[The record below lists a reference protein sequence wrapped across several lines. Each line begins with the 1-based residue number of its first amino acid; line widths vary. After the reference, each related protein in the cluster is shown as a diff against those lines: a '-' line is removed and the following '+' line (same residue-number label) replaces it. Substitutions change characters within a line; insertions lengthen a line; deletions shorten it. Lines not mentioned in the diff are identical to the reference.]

1 MTTHFL
7 TSPLEPAWMRLDAT
21 VGKTDEGWRVPVA
34 FGGAAGELQAA
45 REGVVLGDDTP
56 RGKIRVQGDG
66 VDATVRDALGQLP
79 EHVGRMAQ
87 AGAVEIVL
95 LRPDLCHVGT
105 TAPGRDS
112 ALAALTAACR
122 STPVTI
128 TDVTHGRFE
137 LRLVGPAAPVLL
149 SKVCGID
156 FHGSAFGTG
165 QARET
170 SVAKTRQLVIR
181 ADLGDLP
188 AYRLIGGRGLG
199 LYIWDTLM
207 EAGRDL
213 GVEPIGAD
221 ALLTL
226 AG

>member
-1 MTTHFL
+1 MATPFL
-7 TSPLEPAWMRLDAT
+7 TSPLETAWTRLGAT
-21 VGKTDEGWRVPVA
+21 MGQSDEGWRVPLS
-34 FGGAAGELQAA
+34 FGGAAEELQAA
-45 REGVVLGDDTP
+45 RGGVVLGDDTP
-56 RGKIRVQGDG
+56 RGRIRVQGDG
-66 VDATVRDALGQLP
+66 GDATVRDALGQPP
-79 EHVGRMAQ
+79 EHVGTMAH
-87 AGAVEIVL
+87 AGAVEIVR

-105 TAPGRDS
+105 TATGRDQ
-112 ALAALTAACR
+112 ALTALKAVR
-122 STPVTI
+122 GDTPVTI

-137 LRLVGPAAPVLL
+137 LRLAGPAAPVLM

-156 FHGSAFGTG
+156 FHGSAFGPG

-188 AYRLIGGRGLG
+188 AYRLIGGRALG
-199 LYIWDTLM
+199 LYLWDTLM

>member
-1 MTTHFL
+1 MMTPYL
-7 TSPLEPAWMRLDAT
+7 TSPLARAWMRFDAT
-21 VGKTDEGWRVPVA
+21 VEQSAEGWRVPLS
-34 FGGAAGELQAA
+34 FAGKDAELQAA
-45 REGVVLGDDTP
+45 RSGVVMGDETP

-66 VDATVRDALGQLP
+66 AASMIHHALGQPP
-79 EHVGRMAQ
+79 EAVGMVAQ
-87 AGAVEIVL
+87 FGAVEIVR

-105 TAPGRDS
+105 TAQGRQAALS
-112 ALAALTAACR
+112 ALTGGPSDGL
-122 STPVTI
+122 VTI

-137 LRLVGPAAPVLL
+137 LRLVGPSAPVLL

-156 FHGSAFGTG
+156 FHGSAFASG

-181 ADLGDLP
+181 VDAGDLP
-188 AYRLIGGRGLG
+188 AYRLIGGRALG
-199 LYIWDTLM
+199 EYVWDTLM
-207 EAGRDL
+207 QAGRDL
-213 GVEPIGAD
+213 GVEPIGSG